1 MSGTIGDGIRSLL
14 VTLQWTDSAFPSGL
28 FTLSH
33 GLEGLA
39 HRGIAT
45 ADGLEDVVAE
55 LLRHSIGPS
64 DATAACLAWRA
75 AETGDLGE
83 LLLIDEELSAT
94 RPSEGMRRGS
104 HRVGRQVLT
113 MAAELSP
120 DAGEN
125 GRASGMTAEYR
136 DAVLSGR
143 APGNQAVAVA
153 VVKHERGVGI
163 DHVAA
168 AELAGFVNGIAG
180 AAIRL
185 RLADHISAQKLVAA
199 MAPAIEAALEDAL
212 SRPLDLLGPS
222 TPVLDIASAAHETA
236 PARLFLN

>member
-1 MSGTIGDGIRSLL
+1 MSGTTTADGVRSLL

-39 HRGIAT
+39 QRGIAT
-45 ADGLEDVVAE
+45 ADRLYDVVSE
-55 LLRHSIGPS
+55 LIRHSIGPS

-75 AETGDLGE
+75 AEAGDLDE
-83 LLLIDEELSAT
+83 LIAIDEELSAT

-104 HRVGRQVLT
+104 HRVGLQVLT
-113 MAAELSP
+113 MADELGHGAAHGMAAEFHGAVA
-120 DAGEN
+120 AG
-125 GRASGMTAEYR
+125 RC
-136 DAVLSGR
+136 
-143 APGNQAVAVA
+143 PGNQAVAVA
-153 VVKHERGVGI
+153 VVKHGLGVGI
-163 DHVAA
+163 EHVAA

-185 RLADHISAQKLVAA
+185 RLADHITAQKLVAA
-199 MAPAIEAALEDAL
+199 MAPVIEAALDDAL
-212 SRPLDLLGPS
+212 ARPLDLLGPS
-222 TPVLDIASAAHETA
+222 TPALDIASAAHETA